1 MNAPLLRVTGK
12 GTVSLPPRQI
22 DYRVLPKLVASL
34 AGQGAKSAGGLGV
47 PILIKGSLDDPS
59 IQPDLEG
66 VVRGVIEA
74 PGDAVKGVIDGGGG
88 AVKGLLD
95 SVTGGGGKSTADEG
109 ATSGSPTQES
119 SNPVE
124 GAAKKLKGLFG
135 TD

>member
-1 MNAPLLRVTGK
+1 
-12 GTVSLPPRQI
+12 
-22 DYRVLPKLVASL
+22 
-34 AGQGAKSAGGLGV
+34 V
-47 PILIKGSLDDPS
+47 PILVKGSLDDPS

-95 SVTGGGGKSTADEG
+95 SVTGGGKSTAEEG
-109 ATSGSPTQES
+109 ASSGSPTQES